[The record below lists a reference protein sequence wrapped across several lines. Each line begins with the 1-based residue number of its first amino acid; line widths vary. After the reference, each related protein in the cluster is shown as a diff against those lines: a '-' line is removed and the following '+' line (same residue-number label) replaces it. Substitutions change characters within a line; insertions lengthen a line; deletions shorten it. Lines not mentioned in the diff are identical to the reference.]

1 MTALW
6 TDRSIT
12 DRASFTKMKMMDIW
26 GNSLEYLSSLHLGK
40 GEQESYQRK
49 QDGKGGAGEM
59 TQRLRALLLLRTL
72 SWFPAPCEAA
82 PKVLATPVQGDLIP
96 SLSFHRYLH
105 MHILRHTNTCT

>member
-40 GEQESYQRK
+40 G
-49 QDGKGGAGEM
+49 GKGGAGEM